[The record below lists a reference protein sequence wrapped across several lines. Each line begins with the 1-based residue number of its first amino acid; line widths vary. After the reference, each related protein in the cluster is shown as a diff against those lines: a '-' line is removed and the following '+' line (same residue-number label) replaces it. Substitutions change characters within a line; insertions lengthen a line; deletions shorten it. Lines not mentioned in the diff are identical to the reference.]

1 MGSDNNEDINHNQ
14 IYDSKEKLIKENF
27 SENMI
32 TLCDNTIQTI
42 IRKCWMENPNERAN
56 FFEIC
61 SLLSN

>member
-32 TLCDNTIQTI
+32 TLCDNTI
-42 IRKCWMENPNERAN
+42 
-56 FFEIC
+56 
-61 SLLSN
+61 